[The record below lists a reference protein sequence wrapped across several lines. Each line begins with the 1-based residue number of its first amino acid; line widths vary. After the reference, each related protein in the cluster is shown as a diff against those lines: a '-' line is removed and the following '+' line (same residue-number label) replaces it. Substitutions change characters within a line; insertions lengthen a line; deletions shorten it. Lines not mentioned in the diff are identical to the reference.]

1 MSKLIDNL
9 TQSTQAAPPMG
20 FRTSRPAA
28 AKPTLQLIADITYDT
43 PGKIPGADA
52 GIVHISSV
60 DSGISIF
67 KQISGA
73 MPDIPVGAWLEK
85 DACKQPD
92 KVMELGCDFLV
103 CPADVTALAV
113 PPEDGTG
120 IVLQVDSSITDG
132 QLRTVNNLP
141 ADAVLLSAKQ
151 EEPGPVTWH
160 QLILWQHF
168 AEMLVKPL
176 LVRIPHG
183 TGTAEL
189 QMLWDAGIGGVI
201 VTLETNKPAAEL
213 ERLRKSID
221 GLTPPSPRKKRKM
234 DAIVPHLEPAH
245 EPVVEIEEDEDE

>member
-20 FRTSRPAA
+20 FRTSRSAA
-28 AKPTLQLIADITYDT
+28 AKPTLQLVADITYDT

-60 DSGISIF
+60 DSGISTI
-67 KQISGA
+67 KQVSGA
-73 MPDIPVGAWLEK
+73 LPDTPVGAWLEK
-85 DACKQPD
+85 DACRQPD
-92 KVMELGCDFLV
+92 KVTDLGYDFLV

-113 PPEDGTG
+113 PPEDGVG
-120 IVLQVDSSITDG
+120 IVLQVDSTITDG

-141 ADAVLLSAKQ
+141 ADAVLVSAKQ

-160 QLILWQHF
+160 QLMLWQHF
-168 AEMLVKPL
+168 AELLVKPL
-176 LVRIPHG
+176 LVRIPPG

-201 VTLETNKPAAEL
+201 VTLETNKSTADL
-213 ERLRKSID
+213 KRLRKLID
-221 GLTPPSPRKKRKM
+221 GLTAPSPRKKRKT